1 MDFSGKHLHKM
12 NQEESWM
19 VTYCN
24 GWIYFISKSDCLRI
38 KRISENGL
46 KTETLVQDD
55 CISFKIYK
63 DVLYFSNHNHNNSLF
78 SYHLKNKELNW
89 IHPDSCW
96 NFLIYQDQIFYMNA
110 TDNCHLYTM
119 KTDGTNH
126 RLLDNSMVWFPLVIN
141 QWLYFSNWSEGK
153 RLFRISL
160 DGKIKEPINQQ
171 ASLKLSAVF
180 TP

>member
-1 MDFSGKHLHKM
+1 MLLDGSESIKLSDFSSRYIDMNLNRLFFSNLQDHGYLYSMDFSGKHLHKM

-110 TDNCHLYTM
+110 TKILLRNKLKMDNFCN
-119 KTDGTNH
+119 K
-126 RLLDNSMVWFPLVIN
+126 VWRFAQN
-141 QWLYFSNWSEGK
+141 RCYFHK
-153 RLFRISL
+153 
-160 DGKIKEPINQQ
+160 
-171 ASLKLSAVF
+171 
-180 TP
+180 